1 MVHVIKNRRL
11 KGPIFVVSLCILKK
25 FLWKYFFP
33 FQSVVAAKENYL
45 NIDKDMQVK
54 KNHTSEKVE
63 DPGKLL
69 LQKIISSNNK

>member
-1 MVHVIKNRRL
+1 M
-11 KGPIFVVSLCILKK
+11 
-25 FLWKYFFP
+25 
-33 FQSVVAAKENYL
+33 AAKENYL